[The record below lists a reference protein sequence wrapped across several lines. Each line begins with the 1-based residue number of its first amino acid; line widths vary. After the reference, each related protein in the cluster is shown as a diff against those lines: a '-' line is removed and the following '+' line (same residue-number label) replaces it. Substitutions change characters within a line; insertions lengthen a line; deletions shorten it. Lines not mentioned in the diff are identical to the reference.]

1 MEDIPQVIS
10 ESVVRTV
17 TRAAEPNLVLTN
29 LLQPVPMELNETF
42 SEEFLG
48 TIPGTTDWISPN
60 DEPPQVEPIDS
71 GASVGI
77 QLRKFGLMMG
87 FSEEVLARSRAQRNS
102 LRGRRL
108 TTLLEKQRQG
118 LLTEGE
124 RPELHALMHS
134 CSGLWSRHE
143 EALTEAIRRGLR
155 PPLDQ

>member
-1 MEDIPQVIS
+1 MSIEVTLSLQEDLYEDVKRWAALNQQDLSDVITYALTI
-10 ESVVRTV
+10 VLNRVH
-17 TRAAEPNLVLTN
+17 AAPK
-29 LLQPVPMELNETF
+29 P
-42 SEEFLG
+42 
-48 TIPGTTDWISPN
+48 
-60 DEPPQVEPIDS
+60 EPPVSSLSD
-71 GASVGI
+71 
-77 QLRKFGLMMG
+77 
-87 FSEEVLARSRAQRNS
+87 EEVLARSRAQRNS